1 MNTNINITRHCN
13 STWTSKR
20 RDDNNLSQTINA
32 HARSSMAHEIHRRVN
47 SCWIR
52 QDIPQKFFTLIR
64 P

>member
-1 MNTNINITRHCN
+1 MDTDINITRHCN
-13 STWTSKR
+13 STGTSKR

-32 HARSSMAHEIHRRVN
+32 HARSSMVHELYRRVS
-47 SCWIR
+47 SCWIG